1 MKIIIFEDSQYN
13 DFFPITL
20 TRPIWDIRC
29 GLFVIHQR
37 YAELFSS
44 LFPESIYLYTRHYLE
59 AIVHIQYPNLHINE
73 PVKINHAEE
82 LLFINARVVY
92 PELSNIQ
99 NNIVYMH
106 HGIPVLAKIHETAIP
121 QFTTTEDV
129 HNYLHNIAASAEYDG
144 YVLTSL
150 WELVN
155 TNGDFITKDFALKKN
170 PGGRSNV
177 TIVGDSSQIIIEDD
191 VTIEPYVVIDC
202 THGPVYIGRGCTI
215 KSFTRIEGPCA
226 IADNT
231 ILLQAKVREGC
242 SIGPWC
248 RIGGEVEESIFQGFV
263 NKYHEGFIGHSY
275 IGSWVNLGALTTN
288 SDLKNNYTNVKLMIG
303 EEKINTGL
311 LKVGCFIGDYTMT
324 SIGTLIN
331 TGTVMGPGCMV
342 IHHGD
347 ITPKFIPPFSWYID
361 GKIVDLPSEDKFFA
375 TCKAMMSRRNVAF
388 TIEHRRLLEEV
399 RDQTK
404 IYRKGIGKWNVPK

>member
-20 TRPIWDIRC
+20 TRPVWDIRC
-29 GLFVIHQR
+29 GLYTIAQR
-37 YAELFSS
+37 YAILFSS
-44 LFPESIYLYTRHYLE
+44 LFPANVYFYTRHNLG
-59 AIVHIQYPNLHINE
+59 AIVTIHYPNLHINK
-73 PVKINHAEE
+73 PVNIDHTEE

-92 PELSNIQ
+92 PELSNIK
-99 NNIVYMH
+99 NNVVYMH
-106 HGIPVLAKIHETAIP
+106 HGIPVLAKIHDTAIP

-129 HNYLHNIAASAEYDG
+129 HNYLQNIAASAEYNG

-155 TNGDFITKDFALKKN
+155 TNGDFITKDFAFKKN
-170 PGGRSNV
+170 PGGHSNV
-177 TIVGDSSQIIIEDD
+177 TILGDSSQIIIEDA
-191 VTIEPYVVIDC
+191 VAIEPYVVIDC

-215 KSFTRIEGPCA
+215 KSFSRIEGPCA

-288 SDLKNNYTNVKLMIG
+288 SDLKNNYTNVKLLIG

-361 GKIVDLPSEDKFFA
+361 GNIVDLPSEDKLFA
-375 TCKAMMSRRNVAF
+375 TCKTMMSRRNVAF
-388 TIEHRRLLEEV
+388 TIEHRRLLEQV

-404 IYRKGIGKWNVPK
+404 IYRKGIGQWNVPK

>member
-20 TRPIWDIRC
+20 TRPVWDIRC
-29 GLFVIHQR
+29 GLFTIHQR
-37 YAELFSS
+37 YATLFTSQ
-44 LFPESIYLYTRHYLE
+44 FPDSIYFYTRHHLE
-59 AIVHIQYPNLHINE
+59 AIVHIQYPHLHINE
-73 PVKINHAEE
+73 PVKINHSEE
-82 LLFINARVVY
+82 LLFINARVIY
-92 PELSNIQ
+92 PELSHLH
-99 NNIVYMH
+99 NNTIYMH
-106 HGIPVLAKIHETAIP
+106 NGIPVLAKIHETTIP

-129 HNYLHNIAASAEYDG
+129 QNFLQDKAQIENYND

-150 WELVN
+150 WELVGK
-155 TNGDFITKDFALKKN
+155 NGDIITQDFRLIKKTCGHN
-170 PGGRSNV
+170 SV
-177 TIVGDSSQIIIEDD
+177 TILGDSSQLIVEDD

-202 THGPVYIGRGCTI
+202 TKGPVYIGKGCSI

-226 IADNT
+226 VADNT

-242 SIGPWC
+242 SIGPCC
-248 RIGGEVEESIFQGFV
+248 RIGGEVEECIFQGYA

-275 IGSWVNLGALTTN
+275 VGSWVNLGALTTN
-288 SDLKNNYTNVKLMIG
+288 SDLKNNYTTVKLFIG

-342 IHHGD
+342 IHNGA

-361 GKIVDLPSEDKFFA
+361 GKIVDLPSEEKLFA
-375 TCKAMMSRRNVAF
+375 TCKIMMSRRNVEF
-388 TIEHRRLLEEV
+388 TAEHRKLLEEV
-399 RDQTK
+399 RGQTK
-404 IYRKGIGKWNVPK
+404 IYRKGIGRWNVLK

>member
-13 DFFPITL
+13 DFFPVTL
-20 TRPIWDIRC
+20 TRPVWDIRC
-29 GLFVIHQR
+29 GIFTIHYR
-37 YAELFSS
+37 YAT
-44 LFPESIYLYTRHYLE
+44 LFPSQFPDSIYFYTRHHLE
-59 AIVHIQYPNLHINE
+59 AIAHMQYPQLHINE
-73 PVKINHAEE
+73 PVKMNHSEE
-82 LLFINARVVY
+82 LLFINARVIY
-92 PELSNIQ
+92 PELSDLHDNTI
-99 NNIVYMH
+99 YMH
-106 HGIPVLAKIHETAIP
+106 NGIPVLAKLHEAAIP

-129 HNYLHNIAASAEYDG
+129 QNFLQNKAVVENYKG

-150 WELVN
+150 WELIGN
-155 TNGDFITKDFALKKN
+155 NGDIIIQDFKLIKN
-170 PGGRSNV
+170 PRGNNSV
-177 TIVGDSSQIIIEDD
+177 TILGDSSQLIVEDD

-202 THGPVYIGRGCTI
+202 TKGPVYIGKGCSI

-248 RIGGEVEESIFQGFV
+248 RVGGEVEECIFQGFA
-263 NKYHEGFIGHSY
+263 NKYHEGFIGHAY
-275 IGSWVNLGALTTN
+275 IGSWVNLGAMTTN
-288 SDLKNNYTNVKLMIG
+288 SDLKNNYTTVKLFIG
-303 EEKINTGL
+303 EEKITTGL

-342 IHHGD
+342 IHNGA

-361 GKIVDLPSEDKFFA
+361 GTIVDLPAEDKFFA
-375 TCKAMMSRRNVAF
+375 TCKTMMSRRNVEF
-388 TIEHRRLLEEV
+388 TAEHRKLLEEV
-399 RDQTK
+399 RSQTK
-404 IYRKGIGKWNVPK
+404 IYRKGIGRWNVPK

>member
-20 TRPIWDIRC
+20 TRPVWDIRC
-29 GLFVIHQR
+29 GLFTIHQR
-37 YAELFSS
+37 YAT
-44 LFPESIYLYTRHYLE
+44 LFPSQFPDSIYFYTRHHLE
-59 AIVHIQYPNLHINE
+59 AIVHIQYPHLHINE
-73 PVKINHAEE
+73 PVKINHSEE
-82 LLFINARVVY
+82 LLFINARVIY
-92 PELSNIQ
+92 PELSDIQ
-99 NNIVYMH
+99 NNTIYMH
-106 HGIPVLAKIHETAIP
+106 NDIPVLAKVQEATIP
-121 QFTTTEDV
+121 PFTTTEDV
-129 HNYLHNIAASAEYDG
+129 QNFLQDKTQKANYNG

-150 WELVN
+150 WELIDK
-155 TNGDFITKDFALKKN
+155 NGDIITQDFKFIKK
-170 PGGRSNV
+170 PGGHNSV
-177 TIVGDSSQIIIEDD
+177 TILGDSSQIIVEDD

-202 THGPVYIGRGCTI
+202 TKGPVYIGKGCSI

-226 IADNT
+226 IGDNT
-231 ILLQAKVREGC
+231 IVLQAKVREGC

-248 RIGGEVEESIFQGFV
+248 RIGGEVEECIFQGFA

-288 SDLKNNYTNVKLMIG
+288 SDLKNNYTTVKLLIG

-342 IHHGD
+342 IHNGA

-375 TCKAMMSRRNVAF
+375 TCKTMMSRRNVAY
-388 TIEHRRLLEEV
+388 TAEHRTLLEEV
-399 RDQTK
+399 RGQTK
-404 IYRKGIGKWNVPK
+404 VYRKGIGRWNAPK